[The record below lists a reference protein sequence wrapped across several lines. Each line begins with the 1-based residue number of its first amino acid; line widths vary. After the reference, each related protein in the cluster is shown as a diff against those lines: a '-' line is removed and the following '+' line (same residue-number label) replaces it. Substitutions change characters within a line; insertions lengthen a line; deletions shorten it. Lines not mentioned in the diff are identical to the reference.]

1 MSRYSAAVALPSS
14 PRGGATAGRDGRG
27 PEAAPVPRFPAPHRP
42 ASHPVLRRARGLG
55 APSRW
60 ADERLDRLEEIV
72 HELYGMD
79 LNEGEMDR
87 YERALEAGHRDN
99 LRRARKA
106 GQV

>member
-1 MSRYSAAVALPSS
+1 
-14 PRGGATAGRDGRG
+14 
-27 PEAAPVPRFPAPHRP
+27 
-42 ASHPVLRRARGLG
+42 
-55 APSRW
+55 
-60 ADERLDRLEEIV
+60 
-72 HELYGMD
+72 MD